1 MQLTWKESWAPGSE
15 RKGPFLVEKLKV
27 WHPSMKDRYEIEII
41 QEEEQMWH
49 SWQKCQRKS
58 CKREVGE
65 ICSNKMILLIALIAL
80 TAACISG
87 VGTSGNVQTIK
98 YIHKQQPQNTV
109 TIHSVLLMNF
119 VIVKTCSQFHRRGQI
134 WSLGSLTG
142 WGDHRPNSPALLQLH
157 LALLIHLLLL
167 LPQVVLRQKGG

>member
-27 WHPSMKDRYEIEII
+27 WHPSMKDRDEIEII

-134 WSLGSLTG
+134 WSLGSLSRASHH
-142 WGDHRPNSPALLQLH
+142 WPNCSALLQLH
-157 LALLIHLLLL
+157 PPPLLFHLLLT
-167 LPQVVLRQKGG
+167 QVVPRQKGG